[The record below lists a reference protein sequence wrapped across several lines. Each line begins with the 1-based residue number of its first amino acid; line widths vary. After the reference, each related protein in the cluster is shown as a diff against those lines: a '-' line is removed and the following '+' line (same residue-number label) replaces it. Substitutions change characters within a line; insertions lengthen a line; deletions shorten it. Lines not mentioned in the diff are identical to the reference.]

1 MLRRT
6 DNGDEAKMRAGSKS
20 LGQDLQRRFDA
31 QTHVK
36 MGWVVYEEDFFNLT
50 SSLGSHTQAEEEEEE
65 EERGGGEE
73 GVMLE
78 HFWFPTNPFHL

>member
-1 MLRRT
+1 M
-6 DNGDEAKMRAGSKS
+6 
-20 LGQDLQRRFDA
+20 
-31 QTHVK
+31 K